1 MFKLTINIVILFLT
15 AWNCICV
22 FRVFRVLKAV
32 INVWGC
38 YYYWQ
43 ASPQSQVLHCFCVCG
58 FLLVVFLCLFFVS
71 FISQRTVFFFYLRD
85 KLTKLP
91 LFNKFLLLWVAIN
104 CRASASHNQSRT
116 QGSWTLDNREIYTC
130 PLRPDS
136 GLSSRLLLAWCP
148 ISNRPRTAWT
158 GWAWAELP
166 WTCCTRLWDIPVRI
180 RELQGR
186 CQTDDYVN
194 WRCNILRRGGNRFTF
209 LFHEKAL

>member
-43 ASPQSQVLHCFCVCG
+43 ASPQSQVLHRFCVCG

-71 FISQRTVFFFYLRD
+71 FISQRTLFFLLTYISKKNY

-91 LFNKFLLLWVAIN
+91 LFNKFLLLWVLIVAHLRLTT
-104 CRASASHNQSRT
+104 RAGHRGAEHSTTGRSTPA
-116 QGSWTLDNREIYTC
+116 
-130 PLRPDS
+130 
-136 GLSSRLLLAWCP
+136 LSVQ
-148 ISNRPRTAWT
+148 T
-158 GWAWAELP
+158 
-166 WTCCTRLWDIPVRI
+166 PVSPPA
-180 RELQGR
+180 
-186 CQTDDYVN
+186 C
-194 WRCNILRRGGNRFTF
+194 F
-209 LFHEKAL
+209 